1 MSPKN
6 TFLGFFY
13 SSLLNLNPLTP
24 LWSHL
29 VHTMT
34 STKQFLSANPMS
46 NWCKEE
52 RKKYQLVFMSNKQD
66 NKNIFGSYLATSPKK
81 KKEKKNPR

>member
-1 MSPKN
+1 
-6 TFLGFFY
+6 
-13 SSLLNLNPLTP
+13 
-24 LWSHL
+24 
-29 VHTMT
+29 
-34 STKQFLSANPMS
+34 MS